1 MLGSILEKCAA
12 LPLVLAVSVPM
23 TFGTVPA
30 VSAEITA
37 QSNANTRMNYAGRQ
51 RMLTQQLARNA
62 CLVMAGVE
70 PERFAAKADVN
81 VQQFDSVLIGLRE
94 GDATLGML
102 PETDPAILA
111 ALTEVEA
118 LWATLGPAAR
128 QIAAGDVHSVP
139 MAQLITLNMSTLT
152 HMHQAVLTMAKT
164 YQSPDI
170 SAALLKTVAVAGRQR
185 MLTQKV
191 SKEVCFKMIGL
202 ENLGARELVEAT
214 VQDFDTAM
222 AMLLSGSE
230 EAGILPPP
238 NRAVRQQLER
248 ARGAWQD
255 FKDLVTQIEDDPNV
269 DHDTRVKLANMSDH
283 VLKEMHRAVT
293 LYVQ

>member
-12 LPLVLAVSVPM
+12 LLLVLAVSAPM

-37 QSNANTRMNYAGRQ
+37 ESNANTRMNY
-51 RMLTQQLARNA
+51 
-62 CLVMAGVE
+62 
-70 PERFAAKADVN
+70 
-81 VQQFDSVLIGLRE
+81 
-94 GDATLGML
+94 
-102 PETDPAILA
+102 
-111 ALTEVEA
+111 
-118 LWATLGPAAR
+118 
-128 QIAAGDVHSVP
+128 
-139 MAQLITLNMSTLT
+139 
-152 HMHQAVLTMAKT
+152 
-164 YQSPDI
+164 
-170 SAALLKTVAVAGRQR
+170 AGRQR

-202 ENLGARELVEAT
+202 KNLGARELVEAT
-214 VQDFDTAM
+214 VQDFDKAI

-255 FKDLVTQIEDDPNV
+255 FKELVTQIEDDPNV